1 MQIPPQPSRP
11 TSRSIP
17 GPVAAPASRG
27 LAACLLLATLL
38 TGCEPP
44 PPEIPAL
51 EGRWRGELTT
61 PGGPLPF
68 GIEFGR
74 DDQGGLAAWYLN
86 GDERAPV
93 TEVSLEGDQLVL
105 AIPALASRI
114 GATLDPRGLTG
125 QLELLGRG
133 AETAVIPFSARPG
146 GYRFYPTPVPASL
159 DVSGRWQ
166 AEFLAFG
173 QTIPA
178 VGEFVQEGSRVTG
191 TFLTPTGDYRF
202 LEGEVRDRELYLS
215 TFAGGHVFLFRAV
228 EGPGG
233 VLVGQ
238 FWSGLAEPQ
247 TWTAVADPLAELP
260 DPWSRTRI
268 AGERFGFSFPD
279 AEGQP
284 VSLAD
289 PRFAGQVVII
299 TIAGSWCPN
308 SHDEVAFM
316 APFVAANADRGLAA
330 VGLMFE
336 HHAEFELAAEALRSY
351 REHFRID
358 FPLLVAGTSNRR
370 QAGEQLRAMGLE
382 GTVAFPTTIVLD
394 RQHRVRRV
402 HTGFRGPAT
411 GEYYEQWQGEFTALI
426 EQLLAEPPPG

>member
-1 MQIPPQPSRP
+1 MSNASLMPPAMAR
-11 TSRSIP
+11 
-17 GPVAAPASRG
+17 AARG
-27 LAACLLLATLL
+27 FLPACLLLATMLV
-38 TGCEPP
+38 GCAPSPP
-44 PPEIPAL
+44 GVPAL
-51 EGRWRGELTT
+51 EGRWRGELMT
-61 PGGPLPF
+61 PGGALPF

-74 DDQGGLAAWYLN
+74 DEQGALAAWYLN
-86 GDERAPV
+86 GAERAPV

-114 GATLDPRGLTG
+114 GATLDERGLTG

-133 AETAVIPFSARPG
+133 AETAVIPFSARPAD
-146 GYRFYPTPVPASL
+146 YRFYPTPAPASL
-159 DVSGRWQ
+159 DMNGRWQ

-215 TFAGGHVFLFRAV
+215 TFAGGHVFLFRAT

-238 FWSGLAEPQ
+238 FWSGLGEPQ
-247 TWTAVADPLAELP
+247 SWTAVADPVAELP

-268 AGERFGFSFPD
+268 AGDRFEFAFPD
-279 AEGQP
+279 PQGQP

-289 PRFAGQVVII
+289 PRFAGQVVIV

-308 SHDEVAFM
+308 SHDEAAFIV
-316 APFVAANADRGLAA
+316 PFVAANADRGLAA

-336 HHAEFELAAEALRSY
+336 HHAKFELASEALRHY
-351 REHFRID
+351 QAHQRID

-370 QAGEQLRAMGLE
+370 QASAALRELGLE
-382 GTVAFPTTIVLD
+382 GVVAFPTTVVLD

-411 GEYYEQWQGEFTALI
+411 GEHYEQWQSEFTAFI
-426 EQLLAEPPPG
+426 DELLAEPPPG

>member
-1 MQIPPQPSRP
+1 MLNSHPKSSAIARP
-11 TSRSIP
+11 GR
-17 GPVAAPASRG
+17 PVRG
-27 LAACLLLATLL
+27 LLSTCLLLATLL
-38 TGCEPP
+38 AGCEPP

-51 EGRWRGELTT
+51 EGRWRGELMTA
-61 PGGPLPF
+61 GGPLPF

-74 DDQGGLAAWYLN
+74 DAQGGLAAWYLN
-86 GDERAPV
+86 GAERAPV
-93 TEVSLEGDQLVL
+93 TEVRLDGDQLLL

-114 GATLDPRGLTG
+114 GATLDERGLTG

-133 AETAVIPFSARPG
+133 AETAVIPFSARPAD
-146 GYRFYPTPVPASL
+146 YRFFPRPAPASL

-166 AEFLAFG
+166 TEFIAFG
-173 QTIPA
+173 QTIQA

-260 DPWSRTRI
+260 DPTSLTRI
-268 AGERFGFSFPD
+268 TGERFPFSFPD
-279 AEGQP
+279 PEGQQ

-316 APFVAANADRGLAA
+316 APFVAANADRGLSA

-336 HHAEFELAAEALRSY
+336 HHAEFERAAEALRIY
-351 REHFRID
+351 REHQRID

-370 QAGEQLRAMGLE
+370 QAAETLRAMQLE

-411 GEYYEQWQGEFTALI
+411 GDYYTQWQSEFTAFI
-426 EQLLAEPPPG
+426 DQLLAEPPPG